1 MLTGVLVGSALL
13 AGVQGGPHVL
23 GIHIAAFAGYLA
35 ASIIGF
41 VLVIRDGADAD
52 GSKEAPAAWR
62 TASGGVPPTPAAGP
76 LASHPRLMLLE
87 PLS

>member
-41 VLVIRDGADAD
+41 VLVIAMARRG
-52 GSKEAPAAWR
+52 
-62 TASGGVPPTPAAGP
+62 
-76 LASHPRLMLLE
+76 RL
-87 PLS
+87 